1 MWAGGI
7 RHATGYG
14 GIRMSV
20 GCVIGVDLGGTKLLA
35 AAVGADLTV
44 RHRAVRPAR
53 GSDQQEVID
62 TLVDAIE
69 EVRRATEAEVLAV
82 GVGIPSLMDVA
93 RGVALTTVHLPIE
106 GVPVRDLLAER
117 LGLPVFVDN
126 DANVALLAEQRQGA
140 AAGARHAVMLTL
152 GTGVGGGVMADGRL
166 LRGAL
171 GAAGE
176 LGHMVI
182 DADGPPCFGACPNHG
197 CLEAMASGSALGR
210 DATAFARA
218 HPASALGR
226 ALAEGQEVTG
236 ALTTEL
242 AHDGDPEAT
251 ALIVRM
257 GGLLGVGIANL
268 VNIFN
273 PEVVVVGGGV
283 IAAGELL
290 LEPARAVVAQRAL
303 GPSRDAAR
311 ILPARFGEE
320 SGMLGAGAL
329 AFDGLGA

>member
-1 MWAGGI
+1 
-7 RHATGYG
+7 
-14 GIRMSV
+14 MSA

-35 AAVGADLTV
+35 GAVGPDLTV

-53 GSDQQEVID
+53 GDDQHEVID
-62 TLVDAIE
+62 TLVDAID
-69 EVRRATEAEVLAV
+69 EVRRATDEEVRAI
-82 GVGIPSLMDVA
+82 GVGIPSLMDLR
-93 RGVALTTVHLPIE
+93 RGVALSTVHLPIDH
-106 GVPVRDLLAER
+106 VPVRDLLAER

-126 DANVALLAEQRQGA
+126 DANAALLAEHRHGA
-140 AAGARHAVMLTL
+140 AAETEHAVMLTL
-152 GTGVGGGVMADGRL
+152 GTGIGGGVLVDGRL
-166 LRGAL
+166 MRGVL

-182 DADGPPCFGACPNHG
+182 DADGPPCFGACPNRG

-210 DATAFARA
+210 DALTAARDA
-218 HPASALGR
+218 PGSALGR
-226 ALAEGQEVTG
+226 ALAEGQEITG
-236 ALTTEL
+236 ALATEL
-242 AHDGDPEAT
+242 AHDGDPEAA
-251 ALIVRM
+251 ALVARI

-290 LEPARAVVAQRAL
+290 LEPARAVVAERAL
-303 GPSRDAAR
+303 GPPRDAVRVVA
-311 ILPARFGEE
+311 ARFGAE
-320 SGMLGAGAL
+320 SGMLGAAAL